1 MDSMQMEYEVSKTR
15 VIPVEIIRTEEK
27 RKGAN
32 LLFKLDSGLAR

>member
-1 MDSMQMEYEVSKTR
+1 MEYEVSKTR

-27 RKGAN
+27 RKDAN